1 MEFVNTT
8 TFDLNNR
15 YLIGYGKHKIF
26 ILNLETNKSEIY
38 EINRAIYIEIMDL
51 KLKSSEDGQYQCM
64 VACLRKGVNQIIM
77 LDINEYFSKLND
89 PLNK

>member
-1 MEFVNTT
+1 LPDDVAEKEEIPNLGFVMST

-38 EINRAIYIEIMDL
+38 EINGAIYIEILSL
-51 KLKSSEDGQYQCM
+51 KFASSEDG
-64 VACLRKGVNQIIM
+64 
-77 LDINEYFSKLND
+77 
-89 PLNK
+89 